1 MSMSEAV
8 EQKRLRNVH
17 PAEAACDE
25 HDYVQP
31 FDHGNP
37 ADSLIE
43 RVRQDTAHDM
53 NQASPTSTDTASLT
67 TTDTADEDDQVEP
80 RNEDIDAEC
89 VTDHANRET
98 LNAVATGPDNV
109 AGDQSCIKDEFD
121 GFEDTDER

>member
-31 FDHGNP
+31 FDHGSP

-43 RVRQDTAHDM
+43 RAIQDKAHDV
-53 NQASPTSTDTASLT
+53 NQAAPTI
-67 TTDTADEDDQVEP
+67 TDTADEDDQVEP
-80 RNEDIDAEC
+80 LNEDIDAEC
-89 VTDHANRET
+89 VRDHAQQET
-98 LNAVATGPDNV
+98 SNAVATGPDNV
-109 AGDQSCIKDEFD
+109 AADQSCIKDEFD